1 MYRKGIIGRAVAMGM
16 LALAVASC
24 GRQEKVTL
32 EPSDFTPYIIG
43 DSSRIVS
50 YPDGMRIY
58 VVEPGTGDISQN
70 GDKVLMH
77 YQGRLDDGTI
87 FDDSYSRAEP
97 LEFQVGSGKVIQGID
112 LTARRLRLGTKA
124 IAVIPPSLGYGD
136 GKGDGKDKP
145 KLPPK
150 IPANATLT
158 FHLHLVGSF

>member
-1 MYRKGIIGRAVAMGM
+1 MAAA
-16 LALAVASC
+16 LLLSLAVASC
-24 GRQEKVTL
+24 GRKEQVVNG
-32 EPSDFTPYIIG
+32 PSNFTPYIIG
-43 DSSRIVS
+43 DSSRITT

-58 VVEPGTGDISQN
+58 VVEQGPGDFSQN

-87 FDDSYSRAEP
+87 FDDSYSRGKP
-97 LEFQVGSGKVIQGID
+97 LEFAVGAGKVIQGID

-124 IAVIPPSLGYGD
+124 IAVIPPILGYGD
-136 GKGDGKDKP
+136 GNGES